1 MREVR
6 SVVNAFFYFAIFL
19 LLRALFV
26 PGPPGGSGPARFVHM
41 EIRESGPGGE
51 HVRLTI
57 PHFLFRSGLALAS
70 TRKLQRE
77 LDFHTDETVE
87 VSRLREMWA
96 ELSGKPDGTEAKRAI
111 DHSEVSMRREGEMVV
126 LTISELDW
134 PPEPPDVPEAPEAP
148 EVPDVP
154 EPPKP
159 PLPGA
164 TPSHAAR
171 VPPPPAAPTVA
182 PPPTPAPAP
191 APRLD
196 SKRTL
201 TIKFPIRFFEA
212 LTRDEGRL
220 DIRGLVQEMR
230 RARRGD
236 VLEITSDDA
245 RVKVWLD

>member
-41 EIRESGPGGE
+41 EIRESGAGGE
-51 HVRLTI
+51 RVRLTI

-77 LDFHTDETVE
+77 LDFHSDETVE

-96 ELSGKPDGTEAKRAI
+96 ELAGKPEGTEARRAF
-111 DHSEVSMRREGEMVV
+111 DHADVSLHREGEMVV
-126 LTISELDW
+126 LKISELDW
-134 PPEPPDVPEAPEAP
+134 PPDAPD
-148 EVPDVP
+148 VPDVP
-154 EPPKP
+154 EPPEP
-159 PLPGA
+159 PSPGA
-164 TPSHAAR
+164 TPSGVAR
-171 VPPPPAAPTVA
+171 APSPPAAPTAA
-182 PPPTPAPAP
+182 PPPTPPAAP
-191 APRLD
+191 APRAD

-201 TIKFPIRFFEA
+201 TIRFPVRFFEA

-220 DIRGLVQEMR
+220 DIGGLVREIR
-230 RARRGD
+230 RAQRGD
-236 VLEITSDDA
+236 VLEITSEDA
-245 RVKVWLD
+245 RVRVWLD